1 MKCPGSYQQQFES
14 WTTCWLPHITK
25 STEQSQRNQ
34 QIITFIHCAKIWCC
48 FRKVFRKPWI
58 CLHTV
63 QIQVL
68 QPHGD
73 PPTNVW
79 SWYKDLAKGGQNAR
93 QCPPHSIGKWYL
105 FHWRPWVFVN
115 CKLEFG
121 GPGGELDADLT
132 MPHPPCNQ
140 LHTVKAPSLVG
151 MAPVFNAF
159 KVYSFMPARVF
170 FLNEYRSGQ
179 TAFPAIK
186 DWFRGSKQDML
197 VSSIASRAILL
208 QHTHWKQNALRRC
221 QCSSAV
227 SFPCIDYCFVPRQLW
242 PAEAFS
248 LR

>member
-1 MKCPGSYQQQFES
+1 MQKSGVASGRSFES
-14 WTTCWLPHITK
+14 LESAFTLFRFRSFNPMVTPPPTSDPDTRI
-25 STEQSQRNQ
+25 SQRGVKMQ
-34 QIITFIHCAKIWCC
+34 
-48 FRKVFRKPWI
+48 
-58 CLHTV
+58 
-63 QIQVL
+63 
-68 QPHGD
+68 G
-73 PPTNVW
+73 
-79 SWYKDLAKGGQNAR
+79 NAPR
-93 QCPPHSIGKWYL
+93 IRLENDTCYL

-121 GPGGELDADLT
+121 GPGGESDADLT

-208 QHTHWKQNALRRC
+208 QHTHWKQNAFRRC